1 MRQRKTQCESAHGT
15 PRRAQRLQIADRE
28 TGSTALRNQRS
39 ETSAPHRWHGR
50 SYASSPRSR
59 PLNTSAASARTEAP
73 KRTLS
78 AFKLQQRRRQHGS
91 QHGSRR
97 GMAEKSIFDKGPAFL
112 SRRQASGRCRA
123 RPALPS
129 IPDRI
134 RGPGSSHPTKVR
146 KDNRR
151 TPAQKSVLPVIIL
164 RLTRHESPFGCPY

>member
-1 MRQRKTQCESAHGT
+1 MRQRKTQSESAHGT

-97 GMAEKSIFDKGPAFL
+97 GMAEKSIFDKGPTFQDV
-112 SRRQASGRCRA
+112 RRQGGAGPGRRCRPYLTELEGRALLIQRKCA
-123 RPALPS
+123 RTTE
-129 IPDRI
+129 
-134 RGPGSSHPTKVR
+134 G
-146 KDNRR
+146 RR
-151 TPAQKSVLPVIIL
+151 RRRAY
-164 RLTRHESPFGCPY
+164 SP